1 MNNGNDDDGPSIFD
15 DQIRDS
21 SVINSTEVGSQT
33 TLQHEDD
40 QIEKDPFLSLLCYD
54 SDSEKDDRVEKDDEA
69 SSAEDWSANEKD
81 YDSDGVENIERDVVY
96 PSYDPTINW
105 RLTKPIL
112 GMKFESPTQLKESLI
127 DYGVSNGYKLE
138 FTVNDYRRLLVV
150 CGEEKTEDKE
160 DHSGKKKKVRTC
172 PFRLWASRLTGEDSF
187 QIKTLNEKHT
197 CTRKYCLGSLV
208 TYSWIAKR
216 YFKQIVENPEIS
228 LRQMQTDIMRKFE
241 CKVSIGQCSRA
252 KKKVLDD
259 YEGGLKEHYARL
271 SDYKAEILETNPG
284 STVMMAVNQVE
295 NGEVYFS
302 SYYICFKGVKDG
314 WINGCRK
321 VLGLDGCFLKNSGQL
336 LTAMGRDANNH
347 IFPLAWAVVSV
358 ENKENWKWFLSLVR
372 DDIEMESGLGLTL
385 ISDQHKG
392 IIEAV
397 KDVFPYAEHRQ
408 CVRHIYANYKKKYR
422 GEQFKNLFWKAA
434 NATTEEYF
442 EKKME
447 ELKNINKG
455 AYTHLME
462 RNPVTWSKAF
472 FELNKA
478 CDAYE
483 NGMSESFNSR
493 ILSARRKP
501 IITMLEEIRTFV
513 MERIFLMAKKA
524 GRLKRDVCPKI
535 RKKLEK
541 IKENQ
546 RYDKSNYYFY
556 IFGIFY

>member
-1 MNNGNDDDGPSIFD
+1 MVVGENN
-15 DQIRDS
+15 
-21 SVINSTEVGSQT
+21 
-33 TLQHEDD
+33 TLMKHWGL
-40 QIEKDPFLSLLCYD
+40 FC
-54 SDSEKDDRVEKDDEA
+54 DSEKDDRIEKDDEA

-81 YDSDGVENIERDVVY
+81 YDSDGIENMERDVVY

-112 GMKFESPTQLKESLI
+112 GMKFESPKQLKESLI
-127 DYGVSNGYKLE
+127 DYGVSNSYQLE

-150 CGEEKTEDKE
+150 CGEEKTEDEE
-160 DHSGKKKKVRTC
+160 DHEGKKKK
-172 PFRLWASRLTGEDSF
+172 
-187 QIKTLNEKHT
+187 
-197 CTRKYCLGSLV
+197 
-208 TYSWIAKR
+208 IAKR

-252 KKKVLDD
+252 KKKILDD

-284 STVMMAVNQVE
+284 STVKMAVNEME

-347 IFPLAWAVVSV
+347 IFPLAWAAVSV
-358 ENKENWKWFLSLVR
+358 ENKENWKWFLNLMR
-372 DDIEMESGLGLTL
+372 YDIEMESGLGLTL

-408 CVRHIYANYKKKYR
+408 CVR
-422 GEQFKNLFWKAA
+422 FWKVVPGDNTVFEVRSEKYACVV
-434 NATTEEYF
+434 NLDEKTCSCRLCQLSGIPCVHIVATLSFVNKDPETFVSSWLKKDMFRVAYKYPIKPLRGSTFWPKTDDIKPLPPNERRMPGRPAVKRKRSTDEK
-442 EKKME
+442 EKKNPKVGIGRKMSCQNCYE
-447 ELKNINKG
+447 MGHNVRSCKNEKKDPPPKVKRPKG
-455 AYTHLME
+455 
-462 RNPVTWSKAF
+462 RP
-472 FELNKA
+472 
-478 CDAYE
+478 
-483 NGMSESFNSR
+483 
-493 ILSARRKP
+493 
-501 IITMLEEIRTFV
+501 
-513 MERIFLMAKKA
+513 KKRGA
-524 GRLKRDVCPKI
+524 T
-535 RKKLEK
+535 KKV
-541 IKENQ
+541 
-546 RYDKSNYYFY
+546 
-556 IFGIFY
+556 